1 MLRRNLHRFA
11 FTLIEL
17 LVVIAIIA
25 ILIGLLV
32 PAVQQ
37 VRAAAARSVC
47 QNNLKQL
54 ALAVH
59 TYNDTYK
66 TLPRNAGP
74 GYGYNATSP
83 NCWSWIAQI
92 LPYIEQKNLYDAG
105 GIAAGP
111 TMSASVLPDGTPT
124 CSKIIPSLLCP
135 ADEDSKKVFTNRA
148 DLGSTP
154 IGPTNYQGV
163 AGANWGWG
171 DARWNPV
178 TGYRN
183 GQPPSTSTQG
193 LDQGDGIFFRSDG
206 SAGGTRCTL
215 TSIRDGT
222 SNTFMIGEAIPTKNQ
237 WCSWPYFNGAT
248 ATCGIYPNCK
258 TPTGGEFGIGDW
270 NNVYS
275 FRSYHTGGLQFAMGD
290 ASVHF
295 ISDGIAISIYRAL
308 ATRNGGEPVSVP
320 SN

>member
-74 GYGYNATSP
+74 GMGWGANGA
-83 NCWSWIAQI
+83 NNWSWIARI

-105 GIAAGP
+105 GLGLATPP
-111 TMSASVLPDGTPT
+111 TLTTSILPDGTPT
-124 CSKIIPSLLCP
+124 CSKIIASLLCP
-135 ADEDSKKVFTNRA
+135 ADEDSKKVFQDRA
-148 DLGSTP
+148 DLGN
-154 IGPTNYQGV
+154 IGGVGVGPTNYQGV
-163 AGANWGWG
+163 CGANWQWG

-178 TGYRN
+178 TGYAN
-183 GQPPSTSTQG
+183 GLPPSTGTNG
-193 LDQGDGIFFRSDG
+193 LDAGDGIFFRTDG
-206 SAGGTRCTL
+206 VAPVRCTL

-222 SNTFMIGEAIPTKNQ
+222 SNTFMIGEDIPTKNL
-237 WCSWPYFNGAT
+237 WCSWPYCNNAV
-248 ATCGIYPNCK
+248 ATCAIYPNNR
-258 TPTGGEFGIGDW
+258 TPTGGE
-270 NNVYS
+270 Y
-275 FRSYHTGGLQFAMGD
+275 
-290 ASVHF
+290 
-295 ISDGIAISIYRAL
+295 
-308 ATRNGGEPVSVP
+308 
-320 SN
+320 